1 MKINKVEL
9 QNYRNYSSQTVEFND
24 GLNVLLGKNAQG
36 KTNLVEAINFCS
48 IGRSF
53 RTTKDKELIK
63 FDEEKARIFVEVEK
77 SSGKSNIEVIISNN
91 QKKIVRINSYSI
103 LRMGELMGEL
113 NCILFSPDNLRMV
126 KEGPQDRRRFID
138 MDLSQM
144 SKVYF
149 YNLLKYEKILA
160 QRNKL
165 LKTCS
170 DKIVARNGIEVWN
183 EQLSQVGAKIIFERQ
198 KFIEM
203 LSEIA
208 FDIHQKLTNGT
219 EILAVGYDGIT
230 GTSVDEIYRT
240 FYDKLTATIDK
251 DIMLGYTSV
260 GPHRD
265 DMKIVCNSIDARSY
279 GSQGQQRTVA
289 LSLKLAELE
298 FFNMEKH
305 EYPVLLLDDVLSEL
319 DESRCRM
326 LLDNTSHVQTI
337 LTGTQFPNYNCKYTL
352 FNVNQGVC
360 IKEENNA
367 TDNK

>member
-1 MKINKVEL
+1 MRINKIEL
-9 QNYRNYSSQTVEFND
+9 QNYRNYASQIVEFND
-24 GLNVLLGKNAQG
+24 GLNVVLGKNAQG

-53 RTTKDKELIK
+53 RTSKDKELIK
-63 FDEEKARIFVEVEK
+63 FNEEKARIYLEIEK
-77 SSGKSNIEVIISNN
+77 ESGKSNIEVIISNN

-113 NCILFSPDNLRMV
+113 NCILFSPDNLKMI

-170 DKIVARNGIEVWN
+170 DKVVARNGIEVWN
-183 EQLSQVGAKIIFERQ
+183 EQLSQVGAKIIYERR

-208 FDIHQKLTNGT
+208 LDIHKKLTNGE

-240 FYDKLTATIDK
+240 FYDKLTASIDK

-265 DMKIVCNSIDARSY
+265 DMKIVCNSIDARAY

-305 EYPVLLLDDVLSEL
+305 EYPVLILDDVLSEL
-319 DESRCRM
+319 DETRSRM
-326 LLDNTSHVQTI
+326 LLDNTRHVQTI
-337 LTGTQFPNYNCKYTL
+337 LTGTQFFDYNCKYTL
-352 FNVNQGVC
+352 FNVSQGIC
-360 IKEENNA
+360 KKEENNA
-367 TDNK
+367 TNNQ